1 MLSLIPGCQHRR
13 LLGLSYEEEFTQYAL
28 HLLAGMTFFHSI
40 TLDLFFDRSII
51 VNRRRI
57 MWNILW
63 NESLHI
69 VGERR

>member
-40 TLDLFFDRSII
+40 TLDLFFDRSMYSQSSSDY
-51 VNRRRI
+51 V
-57 MWNILW
+57 
-63 NESLHI
+63 EYT
-69 VGERR
+69 VE